1 MFNKGEKIMKEACFT
16 KALTVAFSEEVYNK
30 VKAVTDQKRISMGEW
45 VRDAVEKALA
55 DEKLTNMNYNN
66 IKEGGNNK

>member
-1 MFNKGEKIMKEACFT
+1 MKQASFT

-55 DEKLTNMNYNN
+55 DEKYFECM
-66 IKEGGNNK
+66 EGDLKNETSI